1 MNEIEIILLM
11 MVLIHFVADFILQTD
26 KQAKGKST
34 SHYSLASHVL
44 VLHSHLIN

>member
-11 MVLIHFVADFILQTD
+11 MVLIHFVADFVLQTD

-34 SHYSLASHVL
+34 SHYLQL
-44 VLHSHLIN
+44 YITFKILILS